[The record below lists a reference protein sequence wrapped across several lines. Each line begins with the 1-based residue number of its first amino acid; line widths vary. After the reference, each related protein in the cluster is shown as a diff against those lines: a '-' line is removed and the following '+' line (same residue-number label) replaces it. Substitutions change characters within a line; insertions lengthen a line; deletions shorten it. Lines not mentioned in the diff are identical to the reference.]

1 MCWGCACG
9 GCACPLAALDA
20 RAVMSP
26 RGCRPPVALS
36 LCSVPVEFP
45 AVLLNAAT
53 GRIEAE
59 FHTFVQPQEQPVLS
73 EFCTTLTGVTQ
84 KQVDEGV
91 PLHICLSQFLKWLQE
106 IQKEKKILFSSDIP
120 RNAIPE
126 AKLCTFVTWTGL
138 SCSDGCKAAAP
149 TTPSQV
155 CCYVAVHLLAQLLVC
170 LLVW

>member
-1 MCWGCACG
+1 MLRRGGPGCVLGGCACG

-84 KQVDEGV
+84 VSRCD
-91 PLHICLSQFLKWLQE
+91 LHVRCSFK
-106 IQKEKKILFSSDIP
+106 
-120 RNAIPE
+120 E
-126 AKLCTFVTWTGL
+126 AKTAKPPADRSL
-138 SCSDGCKAAAP
+138 
-149 TTPSQV
+149 
-155 CCYVAVHLLAQLLVC
+155 Y
-170 LLVW
+170 